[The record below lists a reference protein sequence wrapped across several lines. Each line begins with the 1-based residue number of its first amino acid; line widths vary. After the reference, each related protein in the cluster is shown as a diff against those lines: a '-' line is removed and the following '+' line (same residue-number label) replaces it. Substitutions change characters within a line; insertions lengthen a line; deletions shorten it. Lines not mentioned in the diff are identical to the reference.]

1 MEYIITALLAFSIFL
16 LFLSFFL
23 KDPYKEL
30 KNEFEQFSME
40 QIQELY
46 QIKRKLKVF
55 EEELLVEDS
64 HFRPHISLE
73 PTATQTNEI
82 HAVIKNQIWSLA
94 QQGLSTEQIAKQS
107 SLSEEDVN
115 MLLKEFKGENYV

>member
-23 KDPYKEL
+23 KDPYREL

-40 QIQELY
+40 QIRELY

>member
-1 MEYIITALLAFSIFL
+1 MEYVIIALLALSIFL
-16 LFLSFFL
+16 LALSFFL

-64 HFRPHISLE
+64 HFRPHIPLAPSE
-73 PTATQTNEI
+73 IQTNDI
-82 HAVIKNQIWSLA
+82 HAVIKNQIWSLS
-94 QQGLSTEQIAKQS
+94 QQGLSTEQIARQS
-107 SLSEEDVN
+107 SLSEEDVKVI
-115 MLLKEFKGENYV
+115 LKELQGEYYE

>member
-1 MEYIITALLAFSIFL
+1 MEYVITALFAFAIFL

-30 KNEFEQFSME
+30 KSEFDEFSMG

-64 HFRPHISLE
+64 HFRSHIPLE
-73 PTATQTNEI
+73 PSGTQTIEI

-94 QQGLSTEQIAKQS
+94 QQGLSTEQIARQS
-107 SLSEEDVN
+107 SLSEENVN
-115 MLLKEFKGENYV
+115 MILKELQGEYYE